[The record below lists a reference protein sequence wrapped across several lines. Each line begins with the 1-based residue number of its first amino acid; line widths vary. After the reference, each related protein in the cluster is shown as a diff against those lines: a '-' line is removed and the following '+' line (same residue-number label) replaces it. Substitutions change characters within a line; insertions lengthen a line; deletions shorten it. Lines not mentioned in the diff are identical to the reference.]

1 MASTFSIISTVFFT
15 TGVLFIMQAV
25 ALVVLYAVKWRNG
38 RLGASRGEDHANMMI
53 LFQSMRDLLHE
64 QKQLARQLN
73 EDIDRKL
80 TRINLV
86 VHDALDNVQRQG
98 VQRQG
103 PRHAP
108 SRPASPPESARTQ
121 ADRDARE
128 VFLREARKLSTHTPP
143 VSGPSEAAPRKS
155 EQVEP
160 APRPKPADT
169 PEGFRAV
176 AEDAQDAGPTGERF
190 DAWVGL
196 DFVDDAP
203 NPYRVE
209 VPEQPP
215 AEPGDAEKARA
226 AFRSLLDMHQDAD
239 AAANSPTADPPR
251 PSAQARGIGAP
262 PTPPSSAQGA
272 TNGERKST
280 PLQRRVQEYADAGM
294 SVPQIARELGIG
306 KGEVRLILSLREGR
320 KV

>member
-1 MASTFSIISTVFFT
+1 MASTFSIISTVFLT
-15 TGVLFIMQAV
+15 TGVLFFLQGV
-25 ALVVLYAVKWRNG
+25 ALVVIYVVKWR
-38 RLGASRGEDHANMMI
+38 GARTGMGRGEDQANMMI

-64 QKQLARQLN
+64 QKQLARQFN

-86 VHDALDNVQRQG
+86 VHDALDAVQRPG
-98 VQRQG
+98 
-103 PRHAP
+103 
-108 SRPASPPESARTQ
+108 SRSSLAATSPPRPPS
-121 ADRDARE
+121 DRDARNA
-128 VFLREARKLSTHTPP
+128 FLREARKLSGQATAEEPL
-143 VSGPSEAAPRKS
+143 VSSGSSSRKS
-155 EQVEP
+155 ERITPQSP
-160 APRPKPADT
+160 AIPPQS

-176 AEDAQDAGPTGERF
+176 AEDEDAPGQTGERF

-196 DFVDDAP
+196 DFGGDSP

-209 VPEQPP
+209 VPEQAP
-215 AEPGDAEKARA
+215 AAPEDADKARE
-226 AFRSLLDMHQDAD
+226 AFRSLLDMHHEARTP
-239 AAANSPTADPPR
+239 AAPAGARPTGISPGLGGTPTEE
-251 PSAQARGIGAP
+251 PS
-262 PTPPSSAQGA
+262 GA
-272 TNGERKST
+272 TNGARKAT